1 MEAIMKKILIL
12 LLAAVLLAG
21 CSIASKSVKEMDEEL
36 MTIVKS
42 ENQLSGDCMAGLLTG
57 LTVASDKSTKLT
69 LAIVALDGVADKAS
83 KDYKECYIKGVKAA
97 TISILVHD
105 KVEDVISKIT
115 TLGLLK

>member
-1 MEAIMKKILIL
+1 MKSVIIIL
-12 LLAAVLLAG
+12 LAVVMLSG
-21 CSIASKSVKEMDEEL
+21 CSLASKTVKEMDETLAE
-36 MTIVKS
+36 MVKN
-42 ENQLSGDCMAGLLTG
+42 ETQLSGDCMAGLLTG

-69 LAIVALDGVADKAS
+69 LAIDALDGVADKGS

-97 TISILVHD
+97 TISILVND